1 VRKLL
6 ATIAV
11 VTLASVGAIGTAGI
25 VGAQGQAD
33 VCPDLDT
40 GKIDPPGEPTS
51 VTITAPEG
59 QVIVQVCIKAG
70 SGQQEEGP
78 EFFTF
83 DPGVT
88 TITLSHSSGK
98 AISHYSV
105 EFADVPPPTTGA
117 PPTTAPPVTQA
128 APPPPAPA
136 ARPAAPQAPVQVP
149 AAAAP
154 VAGQPRTT
162 G

>member
-1 VRKLL
+1 MRKLL
-6 ATIAV
+6 ATIAI
-11 VTLASVGAIGTAGI
+11 VTLATVGAIGTAGI

-40 GKIDPPGEPTS
+40 GKLDPPGEPTS
-51 VTITAPEG
+51 VTITAPAG
-59 QVIVQVCIKAG
+59 QVIVQVCLKAG

-78 EFFTF
+78 EFFNF

-98 AISHYSV
+98 EISHYSV
-105 EFADVPPPTTGA
+105 DFA
-117 PPTTAPPVTQA
+117 A
-128 APPPPAPA
+128 APPPPNGTAP
-136 ARPAAPQAPVQVP
+136 PNGTVPPPEVKQPPVPQAPARPQAPAPVV
-149 AAAAP
+149 AAA
-154 VAGQPRTT
+154 RFT